1 MRLEKSLKNR
11 GLHGGSRTKSRLTS
25 VVIKAGTATVLAAS
39 KGDDEIEDENEEIP
53 SGLGQGI
60 VMPEVE
66 WEWRS
71 KPEEARGMLRGH
83 WCCLSCP
90 AKEILGVIG
99 LA

>member
-53 SGLGQGI
+53 SGLG
-60 VMPEVE
+60 
-66 WEWRS
+66 
-71 KPEEARGMLRGH
+71 
-83 WCCLSCP
+83 
-90 AKEILGVIG
+90 
-99 LA
+99 